1 MLGEHTEKMFG
12 MLPVIFPRDA
22 VDVARALRETAIVF
36 IALQG
41 PFGPFGSAFKGLSLA
56 ARGPFSGLIDRLHLF
71 LFLGCRKAHSECVWL
86 YKADRFDRAGS
97 SFSSERGIAPK
108 GASS

>member
-12 MLPVIFPRDA
+12 VLPVIFPRDA
-22 VDVARALRETAIVF
+22 IDVARTLCEVAIVL

-41 PFGPFGSAFKGLSLA
+41 LFGPFGSAFEGLSLA

-71 LFLGCRKAHSECVWL
+71 LFGL
-86 YKADRFDRAGS
+86 
-97 SFSSERGIAPK
+97 PK
-108 GASS
+108 VAFRMRMAI